1 MNTNSIKSHGRA
13 ELKKLFR
20 NGTIPSENHF
30 EDLID
35 SMVNKE
41 DDGFAKDDTNGLH
54 LSSPQTAPRLLT
66 FYKGIDELTPLF
78 YIDKDM
84 GDTGIKI
91 RSAAPIPK
99 DEPEEESYFFFQS
112 GGKLGVGKRSDPRYK
127 VDVKGWV
134 GMEGRMGTFKP
145 LPEPW
150 TPKNPDPNP
159 SPGPRFVPA
168 DGRWYP
174 IIEGLDNCQAF
185 EVVARAGKRGSG
197 KFAILHAIALSAY
210 GRSHSRIRKTSAH
223 YGFFWN
229 KLSLRWRGST
239 HNYRLE
245 LRTDN
250 NFGENTRI
258 YYAIT
263 RLWDD
268 AEVNLPEQYFY
279 SSQPDE

>member
-1 MNTNSIKSHGRA
+1 MNTKDIKSHGRA

-20 NGTIPSENHF
+20 NGTIPSETSF

-41 DDGFAKDDTNGLH
+41 DDGFAKDDVNGLH
-54 LSSPQTAPRLLT
+54 LSTPQTSPRLLT
-66 FYKGIDELTPLF
+66 FYQGIDELKPIF

-84 GDTGIKI
+84 GDTGLKI
-91 RSAAPIPK
+91 RSAASGL
-99 DEPEEESYFFFQS
+99 DADYFFFQS
-112 GGKLGVGKRSDPRYK
+112 GGKLGIGARASNKL
-127 VDVKGWV
+127 DVAGWV
-134 GMEGRMGTFKP
+134 GMEGRIGTFKP
-145 LPEPW
+145 SPEPY
-150 TPKNPDPNP
+150 PAPDA
-159 SPGPRFVPA
+159 GAGMRYVPA

-174 IIEGLDNCQAF
+174 IVEGLDNCQAF

-210 GRSHSRIRKTSAH
+210 GRSRSKIRKTSAH

-229 KLSLRWRGST
+229 KLSLRWTGST

-245 LRTDN
+245 LRTNN
-250 NFGENTRI
+250 NFGEGVRI

-268 AEVNLPEQYFY
+268 EAVDLPDAYFY
-279 SSQPDE
+279 ATKPDE

>member
-1 MNTNSIKSHGRA
+1 MNTKDIKSHGRA

-20 NGTIPSENHF
+20 NGTIPSETSF

-41 DDGFAKDDTNGLH
+41 DDGFAKDDVNGLH
-54 LSSPQTAPRLLT
+54 LSSPQTCPRLVT
-66 FYKGIDELTPLF
+66 FYQGIDELTPIF
-78 YIDKDM
+78 YIDKDVN
-84 GDTGIKI
+84 DTGIKI
-91 RSAAPIPK
+91 RSAAPNS
-99 DEPEEESYFFFQS
+99 DDAYFFFQS
-112 GGKLGVGKRSDPRYK
+112 GGKLGIGARATNKL
-127 VDVKGWV
+127 DVAGWV
-134 GMEGRMGTFKP
+134 GMEGRIGTFKP
-145 LPEPW
+145 SPEPFAA
-150 TPKNPDPNP
+150 PDPG
-159 SPGPRFVPA
+159 PGLRYVPA

-174 IIEGLDNCQAF
+174 IVEGLDNCQAF

-210 GRSHSRIRKTSAH
+210 GRSRSKIRKTSAH

-229 KLSLRWRGST
+229 KLSLRWTGST
-239 HNYRLE
+239 HNFRLE
-245 LRTDN
+245 LRTNN

-268 AEVNLPEQYFY
+268 EEAGMPSAYFY
-279 SSQPDE
+279 STKPDE